1 MLIINLLIKKF
12 RIKSFKEEKPIIDLR
27 DLSIHY
33 GNRQIVEKLNL
44 SIQKSEICGL
54 LGPNG
59 AGKSSIYHSIIGLV
73 KPSYG
78 KIFINGTDVSDIPTH
93 LRCSRFGISWV
104 PQYGGSWSDL
114 TVYENL
120 LAIAELH
127 IKNKEEIIT
136 KTNNLIR
143 KFELQNVIK
152 LKSKYLSGGQVRKL
166 TLAMAMVKDTKIL
179 ILDEPFAALDPQSVR
194 MIQQIIVSLQM
205 FERISVSI
213 SDHSSRDLLSCV
225 DNAMILSEGKI
236 VAKGTPQEL
245 VNNTRAIQAYFGEG
259 FKI

>member
-1 MLIINLLIKKF
+1 MSLLIKKF
-12 RIKSFKEEKPIIDLR
+12 RIKSFKEERPIIELKN
-27 DLSIHY
+27 LTISY
-33 GNRQIVEKLNL
+33 GNRQIVENLNL
-44 SIQKSEICGL
+44 NIQKSEISGL

-59 AGKSSIYHSIIGLV
+59 AGKSTIYHSIIGLT
-73 KPSYG
+73 KPSFG
-78 KIFINGTDVSDIPTH
+78 KILISGEDATNIPTH
-93 LRCSRFGISWV
+93 IRCSKFGISWV

-114 TVYENL
+114 TVYDNL
-120 LAIAELH
+120 MAIAELH
-127 IKNKEEIIT
+127 INNREERVSKI
-136 KTNNLIR
+136 NNLVR

-205 FERISVSI
+205 FERISVTI

-225 DNAMILSEGKI
+225 DNAMVLSEGRI

-245 VNNTRAIQAYFGEG
+245 VKNTKAIEAYFGEG
-259 FKI
+259 FKF

>member
-1 MLIINLLIKKF
+1 MSLLIKKF
-12 RIKSFKEEKPIIDLR
+12 RIKSFKEESPIIELKDLTI
-27 DLSIHY
+27 SY
-33 GNRQIVEKLNL
+33 GNRQIVEHLNL

-59 AGKSSIYHSIIGLV
+59 AGKSSIYHCILGIV
-73 KPSYG
+73 KPTFG
-78 KIFINGTDVSDIPTH
+78 KIFINGNDATDIPTH
-93 LRCSRFGISWV
+93 IRCSKFGISWV

-114 TVYENL
+114 TVYDNL

-127 IKNKEEIIT
+127 IEKKDERLT
-136 KTNNLIR
+136 KINNLVR

-152 LKSKYLSGGQVRKL
+152 LKSKFLSGGQVRKL

-225 DNAMILSEGKI
+225 DNAMVLSEGKI

-245 VNNTRAIQAYFGEG
+245 IRNTKAIEAYFGEG

>member
-1 MLIINLLIKKF
+1 MSILIKKF
-12 RIKSFKEEKPIIDLR
+12 RIKSFKEEKPIIDLK

-33 GNRQIVEKLNL
+33 GNRQIVERLNL

-59 AGKSSIYHSIIGLV
+59 AGKSSIYHCIIGLV

-78 KIFINGTDVSDIPTH
+78 KIFINGNDVTDIPTH
-93 LRCSRFGISWV
+93 VRCSKYGISWV
-104 PQYGGSWSDL
+104 PQFGGSWADL
-114 TVYENL
+114 TVFENL

-127 IKNKEEIIT
+127 IKNKEERVT
-136 KTNNLIR
+136 KINNLIR

-236 VAKGTPQEL
+236 VARGTPQEL
-245 VNNTRAIQAYFGEG
+245 VNNTKAIQAYFGEG

>member
-1 MLIINLLIKKF
+1 MSLIKKF
-12 RIKSFKEEKPIIDLR
+12 RIKSFKEERPIIELKN
-27 DLSIHY
+27 LTISY
-33 GNRQIVEKLNL
+33 GNRQIVEQLNL
-44 SIQKSEICGL
+44 NIQKSEICGL

-73 KPSYG
+73 KPTFG
-78 KIFINGTDVSDIPTH
+78 KIIIDGIDVTNIPTH
-93 LRCSRFGISWV
+93 QRCTRFGISWV

-114 TVYENL
+114 TVYDNL
-120 LAIAELH
+120 VAIAELH
-127 IKNKEEIIT
+127 IKSNEERLS
-136 KTNNLIR
+136 KVNNLIR
-143 KFELQNVIK
+143 KFELQNVVK
-152 LKSKYLSGGQVRKL
+152 LKSKFLSGGQVRKL
-166 TLAMAMVKDTKIL
+166 TLAMSMVKNTKIL

-205 FERISVSI
+205 FEKISVSI

-225 DNAMILSEGKI
+225 DNAMVLSEGKI

-245 VNNTRAIQAYFGEG
+245 IKNTRAIEAYFGEG

>member
-1 MLIINLLIKKF
+1 MSSLIKKF
-12 RIKSFKEEKPIIDLR
+12 RIKSFKEERPIIELKN
-27 DLSIHY
+27 LTISY
-33 GNRQIVEKLNL
+33 GNRQIVEQLNL
-44 SIQKSEICGL
+44 SIQKNEICGL

-59 AGKSSIYHSIIGLV
+59 AGKSSIYHCILGLV
-73 KPSYG
+73 KPTFG
-78 KIFINGTDVSDIPTH
+78 NIIIDGIDTTNIPTH
-93 LRCSRFGISWV
+93 LRCSKFGISWV

-120 LAIAELH
+120 MAIAEIQ
-127 IKNKEEIIT
+127 IKNKNERLT
-136 KTNNLIR
+136 KINNLIR
-143 KFELQNVIK
+143 KFELENVMK

-166 TLAMAMVKDTKIL
+166 TLAMAMVKNTKIL

-245 VNNTRAIQAYFGEG
+245 IKNHKAIESYFGEG
-259 FKI
+259 FTI

>member
-1 MLIINLLIKKF
+1 MSLLIKKF
-12 RIKSFKEEKPIIDLR
+12 RIKSFKEESPIIELKDLTI
-27 DLSIHY
+27 SY
-33 GNRQIVEKLNL
+33 GNRQIVEHLNL

-59 AGKSSIYHSIIGLV
+59 AGKSSIYHCILGIV
-73 KPSYG
+73 KPTFG
-78 KIFINGTDVSDIPTH
+78 KIFINGNDATDIPTH
-93 LRCSRFGISWV
+93 IRCSKFGISWV

-114 TVYENL
+114 TVYDNL

-127 IKNKEEIIT
+127 IEKKDERLT
-136 KTNNLIR
+136 KINNLVR
-143 KFELQNVIK
+143 KFELQNVVK
-152 LKSKYLSGGQVRKL
+152 LKSKFLSGGQVRKL

-225 DNAMILSEGKI
+225 DNAMVLSEGKI

-245 VNNTRAIQAYFGEG
+245 IRNTKAIEAYFGEG

>member
-1 MLIINLLIKKF
+1 MSILIKKF
-12 RIKSFKEEKPIIDLR
+12 RIKSFKEEKPIIDLK

-33 GNRQIVEKLNL
+33 GNRQIVERLNL

-59 AGKSSIYHSIIGLV
+59 AGKSSIYHCIIGLV

-78 KIFINGTDVSDIPTH
+78 KIFINGNDVTDIPTH
-93 LRCSRFGISWV
+93 VRCSKYGISWV
-104 PQYGGSWSDL
+104 PQYGGSWADL
-114 TVYENL
+114 TVFENL

-127 IKNKEEIIT
+127 IKNKEERIT
-136 KTNNLIR
+136 KINNLIR

-245 VNNTRAIQAYFGEG
+245 VNNTKAIQAYFGEG

>member
-1 MLIINLLIKKF
+1 MSLIKKF
-12 RIKSFKEEKPIIDLR
+12 RIKSFKEERPIIELKDLTI
-27 DLSIHY
+27 SY
-33 GNRQIVEKLNL
+33 SNRQIVEQLNL
-44 SIQKSEICGL
+44 NIQKSEICGL

-73 KPSYG
+73 KPAFG
-78 KIFINGTDVSDIPTH
+78 KIIIDGIDVTSIPTH
-93 LRCSRFGISWV
+93 QRCTKFGISWV

-114 TVYENL
+114 TVFDNL
-120 LAIAELH
+120 MAIAELH
-127 IKNKEEIIT
+127 IKNKEERLS
-136 KTNNLIR
+136 KVNNLIR
-143 KFELQNVIK
+143 QFELHNVVK
-152 LKSKYLSGGQVRKL
+152 LKSKFLSGGQVRKL
-166 TLAMAMVKDTKIL
+166 TLAMSMVKDTKIL

-205 FERISVSI
+205 FEKITVSI

-225 DNAMILSEGKI
+225 DNAMVLSEGKI

-245 VNNTRAIQAYFGEG
+245 IKNTKAIEAYFGEG

>member
-1 MLIINLLIKKF
+1 MSSLIKKF
-12 RIKSFKEEKPIIDLR
+12 RIKSFKEERPIIELKDITI
-27 DLSIHY
+27 SY

-44 SIQKSEICGL
+44 NIQKSEICGL

-73 KPSYG
+73 KPTFG
-78 KIFINGTDVSDIPTH
+78 KIMINGEDVTEIPTH
-93 LRCSRFGISWV
+93 IRCSKFGISWV

-114 TVYENL
+114 TVHDNL
-120 LAIAELH
+120 MAIAELH
-127 IKNKEEIIT
+127 ITHKDERVAKI
-136 KTNNLIR
+136 NNLIR

-152 LKSKYLSGGQVRKL
+152 LKSKYLSGGQLRKL
-166 TLAMAMVKDTKIL
+166 TLAMAMVKNTKIL

-225 DNAMILSEGKI
+225 DSAMVLSEGKI
-236 VAKGTPQEL
+236 VARGTPQEL
-245 VNNTRAIQAYFGEG
+245 IKNTRAIEAYFGEG

>member
-1 MLIINLLIKKF
+1 MSSLIKKF
-12 RIKSFKEEKPIIDLR
+12 RIKSFKEERPVIELKDLTI
-27 DLSIHY
+27 SY
-33 GNRQIVEKLNL
+33 GNRQIVEQLNL

-73 KPSYG
+73 KPSFG
-78 KIFINGTDVSDIPTH
+78 KIQIDGEDVTNIPTH
-93 LRCSRFGISWV
+93 IRCSKFGISWV

-114 TVYENL
+114 SVHDNL
-120 LAIAELH
+120 MAIAELH
-127 IKNKEEIIT
+127 IKNKEERISKIN
-136 KTNNLIR
+136 KLIR
-143 KFELQNVIK
+143 KFELQNVIR

-166 TLAMAMVKDTKIL
+166 TLAMAMVKNTKIL
-179 ILDEPFAALDPQSVR
+179 ILDEPFAALDPQSVK

-205 FERISVSI
+205 FEKITVTI

-225 DNAMILSEGKI
+225 DNAMVLSEGKI
-236 VAKGTPQEL
+236 VARGTPQEL
-245 VNNTRAIQAYFGEG
+245 IKNTRAIEAYFGEG

>member
-1 MLIINLLIKKF
+1 MSLLIKKF
-12 RIKSFKEEKPIIDLR
+12 RIKSFKEEKPVIEIKNLTI
-27 DLSIHY
+27 SY
-33 GNRQIVEKLNL
+33 GNRQIVEQLNL
-44 SIQKSEICGL
+44 SLQKSEISGL

-59 AGKSSIYHSIIGLV
+59 AGKSTIYHSIIGLV
-73 KPSYG
+73 KPTFG
-78 KIFINGTDVSDIPTH
+78 KIFIDGIDVTNIPTH
-93 LRCSRFGISWV
+93 IRCSRFGISWV

-114 TVYENL
+114 SVYDNL
-120 LAIAELH
+120 MAIAELH
-127 IKNKEEIIT
+127 IKNKAERIT
-136 KTNNLIR
+136 KINNLIR

-213 SDHSSRDLLSCV
+213 SDHSSRDLLGCV
-225 DNAMILSEGKI
+225 DSAMVLSEGKI

-245 VNNTRAIQAYFGEG
+245 VKNTKAIEAYIGEG

>member
-1 MLIINLLIKKF
+1 MNILIKKF
-12 RIKSFKEEKPIIDLR
+12 RIKSFKEEKPIIDLK

-33 GNRQIVEKLNL
+33 GNRQIVEGLNL

-59 AGKSSIYHSIIGLV
+59 AGKSSIYHCIIGLV

-78 KIFINGTDVSDIPTH
+78 KIFINGIDVTDIPTH
-93 LRCSRFGISWV
+93 KRCSKFGISWV
-104 PQYGGSWSDL
+104 PQYGGSWADL
-114 TVYENL
+114 TVFENL

-127 IKNKEEIIT
+127 IKNKEQRVT
-136 KTNNLIR
+136 KINNLIR

-213 SDHSSRDLLSCV
+213 SDHSSRELLSCV
-225 DNAMILSEGKI
+225 DNAMVLSEGKI

-245 VNNTRAIQAYFGEG
+245 VNNTKAIQAYFGEG

>member
-1 MLIINLLIKKF
+1 MSILIKKF
-12 RIKSFKEEKPIIDLR
+12 RIKSFKEEKPIIDLK

-33 GNRQIVEKLNL
+33 GNRQIVERLNL

-59 AGKSSIYHSIIGLV
+59 AGKSSIYHCIIGLV

-78 KIFINGTDVSDIPTH
+78 KIFINGNDVTNIPTH
-93 LRCSRFGISWV
+93 IRCSKYGISWV
-104 PQYGGSWSDL
+104 PQYGGSWADL
-114 TVYENL
+114 TVFENL

-127 IKNKEEIIT
+127 IKNKEERIT
-136 KTNNLIR
+136 KINNLIR

-245 VNNTRAIQAYFGEG
+245 VNNTKAIQAYFGEG

>member
-1 MLIINLLIKKF
+1 MSLLIKKF
-12 RIKSFKEEKPIIDLR
+12 RIKSFKEESPIIELKN
-27 DLSIHY
+27 LTISY
-33 GNRQIVEKLNL
+33 GNRQIVEQLNL

-59 AGKSSIYHSIIGLV
+59 AGKSSIYHTIIGLV
-73 KPSYG
+73 KPTFG
-78 KIFINGTDVSDIPTH
+78 KIFIDGKDVTDIPTH
-93 LRCSRFGISWV
+93 IRCSKFGISWV

-114 TVYENL
+114 TAYDNL
-120 LAIAELH
+120 MAIAELH
-127 IKNKEEIIT
+127 IKKKDERLT
-136 KTNNLIR
+136 KINNLVR
-143 KFELQNVIK
+143 KFELQNVVK
-152 LKSKYLSGGQVRKL
+152 LKSKFLSGGQVRKL

-245 VNNTRAIQAYFGEG
+245 VRNTKAIEAYFGEG
-259 FKI
+259 YKI

>member
-1 MLIINLLIKKF
+1 MSILIKKF
-12 RIKSFKEEKPIIDLR
+12 RIKSFKEEKPIIDLK

-33 GNRQIVEKLNL
+33 GNRQIVERLNL

-59 AGKSSIYHSIIGLV
+59 AGKSSIYHCIIGLV

-78 KIFINGTDVSDIPTH
+78 KIFINGNDVTDIPTH
-93 LRCSRFGISWV
+93 IRCSKYGISWV
-104 PQYGGSWSDL
+104 PQYGGSWADL
-114 TVYENL
+114 TVFENL

-127 IKNKEEIIT
+127 IKNNEERIT
-136 KTNNLIR
+136 KINNLIR

-245 VNNTRAIQAYFGEG
+245 VNNTKAIQAYFGEG